1 MHGLQRLA
9 SMPPPPCNRRGFLRP
24 TKATPLGLAP
34 PRQARI
40 HRHRV
45 RMTTSPEPG
54 RLPSLRP
61 RPRGRS
67 GPDLRSLFTLARS
80 SPAPFRL
87 PRSDPASVKRRGGRF
102 KLLLA
107 RKQALQP
114 APSLPEKMRLTDVC
128 NRLTTRAPCE
138 PFDSRLR
145 LRRPCGSLRALNPRR
160 EPRVTWVEHRLTAT
174 LQLRLSTLIVSRRDT
189 RVLPRA
195 WRERDTARSWRV
207 PRSTAPPA
215 VSLGRGVFD
224 RDPSWRRS
232 L

>member
-1 MHGLQRLA
+1 
-9 SMPPPPCNRRGFLRP
+9 MPPPLCSRHGFLRP
-24 TKATPLGLAP
+24 TSTTPLGLAP

-45 RMTTSPEPG
+45 RMTTTPEPG
-54 RLPSLRP
+54 RLPSIRP
-61 RPRGRS
+61 RPCGRS
-67 GPDLRSLFTLARS
+67 GPDCAHFYTCTFQPRTLSLAAIR
-80 SPAPFRL
+80 PGP
-87 PRSDPASVKRRGGRF
+87 VKRHGGRF

-107 RKQALQP
+107 TTQALRP